1 MTESQES
8 IRPVS
13 PKTQLLPLAELFPLC
28 FNWEQPQPLK
38 LKIHHDL
45 MNLGYD
51 KALVKRSLRPYCLR
65 SRYRYRVRAGAMR
78 VGLQGEPAGV
88 VTEEEAAQSR
98 QTMLSALPAAERKAV
113 AQQALPPSTIR
124 LPEENLVPGRLDL
137 TVKFSELP
145 KPLTVQ
151 GGLKIGIQT
160 GEGIVTAVLPSKM
173 WKKLEQAAAHYPAWV
188 AALSG
193 SLDRIENGEIA
204 LKNPAVQIFEK
215 KAKPITAPD
224 AIATEVPT
232 PSVPAPAT
240 IFAPATTPTAPVTT
254 APIAPVSRATLSLKN
269 KSNTDQCPN
278 AADPKR

>member
-8 IRPVS
+8 IRPIS
-13 PKTQLLPLAELFPLC
+13 PKTQLLPLVELFPLC

-51 KALVKRSLRPYCLR
+51 KALIKRSLRSYCLR
-65 SRYRYRVRAGAMR
+65 PRYRYRVRAGAMR
-78 VGLQGEPAGV
+78 VDLQGEPAGV
-88 VTEEEAAQSR
+88 VTEEEAIQSR
-98 QTMLSALPAAERKAV
+98 QAMLAAAERKAV
-113 AQQALPPSTIR
+113 AEQALPPSTTP

-145 KPLTVQ
+145 KPLMVQ

-193 SLDRIENGEIA
+193 SLGQVENGEIA

-215 KAKPITAPD
+215 KARAAIAPD
-224 AIATEVPT
+224 GVATEVPT
-232 PSVPAPAT
+232 PSVPASAT
-240 IFAPATTPTAPVTT
+240 RPAPATTPTAPITT
-254 APIAPVSRATLSLKN
+254 APTAKVSRATLSLKS
-269 KSNTDQCPN
+269 KPPTDQRSN
-278 AADPKR
+278 AADPKG